1 MTSTEFRSVVD
12 RYLTA
17 GPAAATEPPPA
28 PTSALDIAVVGM
40 AGRFPGADD
49 VRTFWENLA
58 AGRKS
63 VGELPTEI
71 LGEGARG
78 YRWGGVIADRDCFDP
93 EFFGIDP
100 READSMNLHQRL
112 LLQEAWHAVED
123 AGIDPFSL
131 YGSDTGMF
139 VGAEPAGYL
148 HESFTGASDALVA
161 ARLSY
166 FLDWHGPA
174 LVVNTACS
182 SSVVAIHMA
191 CRSLLAGDCGIALAG
206 GANVGLDQSSLNLL
220 ADMGVLSPS
229 GECRTFDNSANG
241 TVFAEGV
248 AVLVLKRLADAEAA
262 GDDIRGVIRATGVN
276 HDGASN
282 GLTAPNGPA
291 QEKLVET
298 VYRRHGIDTSRVGYV
313 EAHGTG
319 TVLGDPVEA
328 GALAR
333 AFSRQQPNPDGCVLG
348 SAKANVGHTGAA
360 AGAIG
365 LVKVL
370 LSMRNERFPGMP
382 TFRTLNPMI
391 KLDGSGITIDAV
403 GRPWPATPGAPRL
416 AAVNSMG
423 HSGTNAHLVVEEYQ
437 PAPRPAAGDRAPG
450 PVAVPLSARDGER
463 LGALAGELADH
474 LERVCATGA
483 ESGQDTLRRLIADLL
498 GIDPG
503 GLRGDRN
510 LESHGAEPHQ
520 LAQLANLLARQTGR
534 QVTVDT
540 LYESP
545 SVDSL
550 VASLAPAARPDERQP
565 VWAPPTLADVAVTL
579 QQGRAALD
587 ERAVV
592 VAGSVSE
599 LVAALRALA
608 AGRPTAD
615 TTMGRARTGAPR
627 AADGTPAELAAAWCR
642 GAEVS
647 WPATD
652 GRRISLPGYPFARNR
667 HGRDRLAPR
676 PAAGAAAP
684 AARPQPAG
692 QPGPAPR
699 PAAEPRIAPAAPAAP
714 APAAT
719 VAPAAAPVAPAEPSA
734 PTAPA
739 PATVP
744 AAPARP
750 AAPAAAP
757 AASAVAA
764 YAPADTG
771 PQAAAGPGGLREDVA
786 LWLTRV
792 IADEVGVDP
801 AAVDRWERFDA
812 FGVDSVVRT
821 RVNQYLAQRFPAASR
836 TLLFEFPTI
845 DEVADL
851 LTTDFPADCRTALQ
865 GAEPV
870 PGVQLS
876 GGGGAVGVESAVVPS
891 GAAVGVP
898 ASGGGDVVGWLSGV
912 VGEEAGVAA
921 GEVDPWRSWDAFGI
935 DSVVRTRVNHRIA
948 EVFPDASRT
957 LLFEFGCVAE
967 VAESLAADFPAD
979 SAALP
984 GGAGAVGVDSAVESA
999 VVPSGAA
1006 VGVPASGGGDVVGW
1020 LSGVVGEEAGVAAG
1034 EVDPWRSWDAFGI
1047 DSVVRTRVNHRIAEV
1062 FPDASRTLLFEFG
1075 CVAEVA
1081 ESLAADFP
1089 ADSSAL
1095 PGAPAGVAPAA
1106 TGASAPSAEPIPEW
1120 PAEPTWAAPFPAR
1133 EIGFS
1138 ASRVLLHPEADPDD
1152 TQLVREHQAE
1162 LLDVLLRGEDLDR
1175 ADGLFDLHGAQ
1186 GAAGLR
1192 LAARHR
1198 TLRVHIRTADPAQAE
1213 AAARAAKEHGLD
1225 TRVTVAHTDPAT
1237 VHEVALGLEG
1247 SHLVADKAAHL
1258 AGIAAALPEGGRLL
1272 LADFLAVGSER
1283 TDPGLGIRLPTPE
1296 QWADHLADAGFV
1308 LDDAV
1313 DASARVGHFLADFDV
1328 DQHTAGLDP
1337 RSKDRWRFHTDLAVP
1352 LERGTAAYLLLRL
1365 RKDTTAGPAAGR
1377 AANRARI
1384 AAATPYAEAVTR

>member
-17 GPAAATEPPPA
+17 GPAAAAEPPPA

-49 VRTFWENLA
+49 IRTFWENLA

-63 VGELPTEI
+63 VGELPAEI

-333 AFSRQQPNPDGCVLG
+333 AFSRQRPNPDGCVLG

-391 KLDGSGITIDAV
+391 KLDGSGITVDAV

-437 PAPRPAAGDRAPG
+437 PAPRPAAGVRTPG
-450 PVAVPLSARDGER
+450 PVAVPLSARDRER
-463 LGALAGELADH
+463 LGVLAAELADH
-474 LERVCATGA
+474 LERVGTTGA

-510 LESHGAEPHQ
+510 LEDHGAEPHQ
-520 LAQLANLLARQTGR
+520 LAQLANLLTRQTGR

-550 VASLAPAARPDERQP
+550 VASLAPAARPDEGQP
-565 VWAPPTLADVAVTL
+565 VWAPPTLADVAATL

-592 VAGSVSE
+592 VAGSVPE

-608 AGRPTAD
+608 AGRPTAE
-615 TTMGRARTGAPR
+615 TAVGRARTGAPR
-627 AADGTPAELAAAWCR
+627 ATGGTQAELAAAWCR

-652 GRRISLPGYPFARNR
+652 GRRVSLPGYPFARTR

-676 PAAGAAAP
+676 PSAATA

-692 QPGPAPR
+692 QPGPAPLTT
-699 PAAEPRIAPAAPAAP
+699 AEPRTAPAPAPAASVAPAEP
-714 APAAT
+714 VAPAAT
-719 VAPAAAPVAPAEPSA
+719 VAPAEPSV
-734 PTAPA
+734 PAPA
-739 PATVP
+739 PATAAP
-744 AAPARP
+744 AAPVPP
-750 AAPAAAP
+750 AAPAAT
-757 AASAVAA
+757 A
-764 YAPADTG
+764 YAPADIV
-771 PQAAAGPGGLREDVA
+771 PSAAAGPGGLREDVA

-851 LTTDFPADCRTALQ
+851 LTTDFPADCRTALLDADAAP
-865 GAEPV
+865 GEPL
-870 PGVQLS
+870 P
-876 GGGGAVGVESAVVPS
+876 GGAGAVAVESAVESAGVPS
-891 GAAVGVP
+891 GAVGAPV
-898 ASGGGDVVGWLSGV
+898 SGGGDVVGWLSGV
-912 VGEEAGVAA
+912 VGEEAGVAV

-967 VAESLAADFPAD
+967 VAESLAADFPVDAG
-979 SAALP
+979 ALP
-984 GGAGAVGVDSAVESA
+984 GGAGAVAVESAVESA
-999 VVPSGAA
+999 GVPSGA
-1006 VGVPASGGGDVVGW
+1006 VGAPVSGG
-1020 LSGVVGEEAGVAAG
+1020 
-1034 EVDPWRSWDAFGI
+1034 
-1047 DSVVRTRVNHRIAEV
+1047 
-1062 FPDASRTLLFEFG
+1062 
-1075 CVAEVA
+1075 
-1081 ESLAADFP
+1081 
-1089 ADSSAL
+1089 
-1095 PGAPAGVAPAA
+1095 
-1106 TGASAPSAEPIPEW
+1106 
-1120 PAEPTWAAPFPAR
+1120 
-1133 EIGFS
+1133 
-1138 ASRVLLHPEADPDD
+1138 
-1152 TQLVREHQAE
+1152 
-1162 LLDVLLRGEDLDR
+1162 
-1175 ADGLFDLHGAQ
+1175 
-1186 GAAGLR
+1186 
-1192 LAARHR
+1192 
-1198 TLRVHIRTADPAQAE
+1198 
-1213 AAARAAKEHGLD
+1213 
-1225 TRVTVAHTDPAT
+1225 
-1237 VHEVALGLEG
+1237 
-1247 SHLVADKAAHL
+1247 
-1258 AGIAAALPEGGRLL
+1258 
-1272 LADFLAVGSER
+1272 
-1283 TDPGLGIRLPTPE
+1283 
-1296 QWADHLADAGFV
+1296 
-1308 LDDAV
+1308 
-1313 DASARVGHFLADFDV
+1313 
-1328 DQHTAGLDP
+1328 
-1337 RSKDRWRFHTDLAVP
+1337 
-1352 LERGTAAYLLLRL
+1352 
-1365 RKDTTAGPAAGR
+1365 
-1377 AANRARI
+1377 
-1384 AAATPYAEAVTR
+1384 

>member
-17 GPAAATEPPPA
+17 GQAAAAEPPPA

-191 CRSLLAGDCGIALAG
+191 CRSLLAGDCGIALAA

-450 PVAVPLSARDGER
+450 PVAVPLSARDAER
-463 LGALAGELADH
+463 LGTLAGELADH
-474 LERVCATGA
+474 LEQVCTTGA

-520 LAQLANLLARQTGR
+520 LAQLANLLTRQTGR

-592 VAGSVSE
+592 VAGSVPE

-615 TTMGRARTGAPR
+615 TAVGRARTGAPR
-627 AADGTPAELAAAWCR
+627 AADDTPAELAAAWCR

-647 WPATD
+647 WPALD

-692 QPGPAPR
+692 QPGSAPR
-699 PAAEPRIAPAAPAAP
+699 TTVEPRTAPAAPAAP

-719 VAPAAAPVAPAEPSA
+719 AAPAAAPVAPAEPSA

-750 AAPAAAP
+750 AAPAAP
-757 AASAVAA
+757 AVEAN
-764 YAPADTG
+764 APADTG

-870 PGVQLS
+870 PGVQLP
-876 GGGGAVGVESAVVPS
+876 GGGGAVGVEPAVGSTVVPS
-891 GAAVGVP
+891 GAAVGVA

-912 VGEEAGVAA
+912 VGEEAGVAV

-984 GGAGAVGVDSAVESA
+984 GAVESA

-1006 VGVPASGGGDVVGW
+1006 VGVAASGGGDVVGW
-1020 LSGVVGEEAGVAAG
+1020 LSGVVGEEAG
-1034 EVDPWRSWDAFGI
+1034 
-1047 DSVVRTRVNHRIAEV
+1047 
-1062 FPDASRTLLFEFG
+1062 
-1075 CVAEVA
+1075 
-1081 ESLAADFP
+1081 
-1089 ADSSAL
+1089 
-1095 PGAPAGVAPAA
+1095 
-1106 TGASAPSAEPIPEW
+1106 
-1120 PAEPTWAAPFPAR
+1120 
-1133 EIGFS
+1133 
-1138 ASRVLLHPEADPDD
+1138 
-1152 TQLVREHQAE
+1152 
-1162 LLDVLLRGEDLDR
+1162 
-1175 ADGLFDLHGAQ
+1175 
-1186 GAAGLR
+1186 
-1192 LAARHR
+1192 
-1198 TLRVHIRTADPAQAE
+1198 
-1213 AAARAAKEHGLD
+1213 
-1225 TRVTVAHTDPAT
+1225 
-1237 VHEVALGLEG
+1237 
-1247 SHLVADKAAHL
+1247 
-1258 AGIAAALPEGGRLL
+1258 
-1272 LADFLAVGSER
+1272 
-1283 TDPGLGIRLPTPE
+1283 
-1296 QWADHLADAGFV
+1296 
-1308 LDDAV
+1308 
-1313 DASARVGHFLADFDV
+1313 
-1328 DQHTAGLDP
+1328 
-1337 RSKDRWRFHTDLAVP
+1337 
-1352 LERGTAAYLLLRL
+1352 
-1365 RKDTTAGPAAGR
+1365 
-1377 AANRARI
+1377 
-1384 AAATPYAEAVTR
+1384 

>member
-17 GPAAATEPPPA
+17 GPAAAAEPPPA

-63 VGELPTEI
+63 VGELPAEI

-78 YRWGGVIADRDCFDP
+78 YRWGGVLADRDCFDP

-174 LVVNTACS
+174 LIVNTACS

-206 GANVGLDQSSLNLL
+206 GANVGLDHSSLNLL

-282 GLTAPNGPA
+282 GLTAPSGPA

-403 GRPWPATPGAPRL
+403 GRPWPAVPGAPRL

-450 PVAVPLSARDGER
+450 PVAVPLSARDRER
-463 LGALAGELADH
+463 LGVLAGELADH
-474 LERVCATGA
+474 LERVCTAGA

-498 GIDPG
+498 GIDPA
-503 GLRGDRN
+503 GLRGDRS

-520 LAQLANLLARQTGR
+520 LAQLANLLTRQTGR
-534 QVTVDT
+534 QVTVDM

-565 VWAPPTLADVAVTL
+565 VWAPPTLADVAATL

-592 VAGSVSE
+592 VAGSVPE

-608 AGRPTAD
+608 ADRPTAD
-615 TTMGRARTGAPR
+615 TAVGRARSGAPR
-627 AADGTPAELAAAWCR
+627 ATGGTPAELAAAWCR

-676 PAAGAAAP
+676 PAAGAAVP
-684 AARPQPAG
+684 ATRPQPAG
-692 QPGPAPR
+692 QPGPAQR
-699 PAAEPRIAPAAPAAP
+699 PAAEPRTAPAAPAAP
-714 APAAT
+714 
-719 VAPAAAPVAPAEPSA
+719 VAAAPVAAA
-734 PTAPA
+734 APA
-739 PATVP
+739 PATAP
-744 AAPARP
+744 AAAVPPSAP
-750 AAPAAAP
+750 AAPAASVAP
-757 AASAVAA
+757 AASPAA
-764 YAPADTG
+764 PAAPAATAYPPADTG

-792 IADEVGVDP
+792 IAGEVGVDP

-821 RVNQYLAQRFPAASR
+821 RVNQYLARRFPAASR

-851 LTTDFPADCRTALQ
+851 LTTDFPADCRTALL
-865 GAEPV
+865 GAQTA
-870 PGVQLS
+870 PGEQLP
-876 GGGGAVGVESAVVPS
+876 GGAGAVAVEPAVVS
-891 GAAVGVP
+891 AGVAGGVP

-912 VGEEAGVAA
+912 VGEEAGVA
-921 GEVDPWRSWDAFGI
+921 V
-935 DSVVRTRVNHRIA
+935 
-948 EVFPDASRT
+948 
-957 LLFEFGCVAE
+957 
-967 VAESLAADFPAD
+967 
-979 SAALP
+979 
-984 GGAGAVGVDSAVESA
+984 
-999 VVPSGAA
+999 
-1006 VGVPASGGGDVVGW
+1006 
-1020 LSGVVGEEAGVAAG
+1020 G

-1095 PGAPAGVAPAA
+1095 PGGAGAAVVEPAVVSAGVAGGVPASGGGDVVGWLSGVVGEEAGVAVGEVDPWRSWDAFGIDSVVRTRVNHRIAEVFPDASRTLLFEFGCVAEVAESLAADFPADSSALTGVAPAV
-1106 TGASAPSAEPIPEW
+1106 TGAPAPPAEPIPEW
-1120 PAEPTWAAPFPAR
+1120 PAEPAWAAPFPAR

-1175 ADGLFDLHGAQ
+1175 VGGLFDLHGAQ

-1198 TLRVHIRTADPAQAE
+1198 ALRVHLRTADPAQAE
-1213 AAARAAKEHGLD
+1213 VAARAAKEHGLE

-1237 VHEVALGLEG
+1237 AHEVALGIEG
-1247 SHLVADKAAHL
+1247 SHLAADKAGYL

-1272 LADFLAVGSER
+1272 LADFLSVGSER

-1328 DQHTAGLDP
+1328 DQHTAGLAP
-1337 RSKDRWRFHTDLAVP
+1337 RAKERWRFHTDLAVP

-1365 RKDTTAGPAAGR
+1365 RKDSTAGAAAGR
-1377 AANRARI
+1377 AGNRARI
-1384 AAATPYAEAVTR
+1384 AAATPYAEAVNR

>member
-191 CRSLLAGDCGIALAG
+191 CRSLLAGDCGMALAG

-676 PAAGAAAP
+676 PAAGAAAAP

-699 PAAEPRIAPAAPAAP
+699 PAAEPRIAPAAPAAPAPAAP

-757 AASAVAA
+757 AAPAVAA

-876 GGGGAVGVESAVVPS
+876 GGGGAVGVEP
-891 GAAVGVP
+891 
-898 ASGGGDVVGWLSGV
+898 
-912 VGEEAGVAA
+912 
-921 GEVDPWRSWDAFGI
+921 
-935 DSVVRTRVNHRIA
+935 
-948 EVFPDASRT
+948 
-957 LLFEFGCVAE
+957 
-967 VAESLAADFPAD
+967 
-979 SAALP
+979 
-984 GGAGAVGVDSAVESA
+984 A